1 MNMKGLKLHDE
12 IESKDEESQMYLENN
27 LNKIKNNFFDIYDK
41 HQRLFRNIADEVKN
55 SIDYE
60 MLSSEVADINFY
72 GKYGTLYEYL
82 YHLLEFGV
90 EQKSFLENLS
100 KGFKFKRRILPL
112 KGK

>member
-1 MNMKGLKLHDE
+1 MKGLKLHDE
-12 IESKDEESQMYLENN
+12 IDSKDEESQVYLENN

-41 HQRLFRNIADEVKN
+41 HQRLFKNIADEEKN

-60 MLSSEVADINFY
+60 ILSSKVADINFY

-90 EQKSFLENLS
+90 EQKSFLQDLS
-100 KGFKFKRRILPL
+100 IGFKFKRHILPL
-112 KGK
+112 KRK

>member
-1 MNMKGLKLHDE
+1 MKGLKLHDE
-12 IESKDEESQMYLENN
+12 IDSKDEESQVYLENN

-41 HQRLFRNIADEVKN
+41 HQRLFKNIADEEKN

-60 MLSSEVADINFY
+60 MLSSKVANINFY

-90 EQKSFLENLS
+90 EQKSFLQDLS
-100 KGFKFKRRILPL
+100 IGFKFKRHILPL
-112 KGK
+112 KRK